1 MNETR
6 LTIGLR
12 VAVRNEAVALRRGA
26 WLADLIRNKNIVVGV
41 ELVPVDTGYP
51 RDGAVRIPGRSDAA
65 TSALWQALRDGSA
78 DVAWLDLRE
87 LTRTIPEDIRVVA
100 WTERLNPRAGLA
112 HREDTPFKGLP
123 DDCKLT
129 TVDAVAKAQIAA
141 SHPDIEW
148 ITLSGDLPTR
158 LHKVHLRQADGA
170 LDAAANLLILGFGE
184 NAIEFMSTDDVLPPP
199 CQGIWGMCVLSER
212 DDLAELLA
220 QFDNE
225 KARVCGTLERRIM
238 DSLDPEP
245 DTPVGV
251 LVRTQRKKLFLD
263 AAAVP
268 TSGSKVVRLSVSGAS
283 NTGDDLAAALAE
295 MMRQRGIGRKT

>member
-1 MNETR
+1 VVETR
-6 LTIGLR
+6 LDIGLR

-26 WLADLIRNKNIVVGV
+26 WLADLIRDRNIVRGV
-41 ELVPVDTGYP
+41 ELLPVDTGYP
-51 RDGAVRIPGRSDAA
+51 RDGAARIPGRSDGA

-78 DVAWLDLRE
+78 DVAWFDLRE
-87 LTRTIPEDIRVVA
+87 LPRTMPAGIRVVA

-123 DDCKLT
+123 DGCKLT

-141 SHPDIEW
+141 NHPDIEW
-148 ITLSGDLPTR
+148 VTLPGDVPTR

-170 LDAAANLLILGFGE
+170 LDAAADLLILGFDDH
-184 NAIEFMSTDDVLPPP
+184 AIEFVSTDEVLPPP

-212 DDLAELLA
+212 EDLASILA

-225 KARVCGTLERRIM
+225 KARVCGTLERRIV
-238 DSLDPEP
+238 DSLDPLP

-251 LVRTQRKKLFLD
+251 LVRSQRKKLLLD

-268 TSGSKVVRLSVSGAS
+268 TASQKVVRLSVSGAS
-283 NTGDDLAAALAE
+283 NSGDDLAAALAE